1 MVKSLIWVGE
11 KVLGVFVFL
20 LSCQSWKQRINAVFC
35 WIKFVAFRKLPI
47 L

>member
-20 LSCQSWKQRINAVFC
+20 LSCHPWNSG
-35 WIKFVAFRKLPI
+35 
-47 L
+47 